1 MLNTLIRSI
10 IVYIGVILAVRLMG
24 KRQIGELQPSE
35 LVVTFLLSEI
45 ASIPIEDSE
54 YPLLQCFTSVAL
66 LVCLEILFSVI
77 SLKSR
82 VFRTALQGNSVLI
95 INDGKI
101 VYDNIKSIRYSIEDL
116 MEALRLKDVFDIN
129 DVQYAYIET
138 NGSISIQLKPEHRT
152 VTMDDLTNLNKKESS
167 LPCLVIS
174 DGKIVNNEFELCHMT
189 YEKLKK
195 FLKQKNVDINDVFL
209 MTADK
214 NKNYY
219 LIKRNGDIL
228 SND

>member
-1 MLNTLIRSI
+1 MLNSLIRSV

-54 YPLLQCFTSVAL
+54 YPLLQCFAAVAL
-66 LVCLEILFSVI
+66 LVCLEMLFSVI

-82 VFRTALQGNSVLI
+82 IFRTALQGNSVLI

-101 VYDNIKSIRYSIEDL
+101 LYENIKSIRYSIEDL
-116 MEALRLKDVFDIN
+116 IEALRLKDVFNIEE
-129 DVQYAYIET
+129 VQYAYIET
-138 NGSISIQLKPEHRT
+138 NGSISIQLKPEYKT
-152 VTMDDLTNLNKKESS
+152 VTMDDLTNLSKKVVY

-174 DGKIVNNEFELCHMT
+174 DGKIINNEFSLCNMT
-189 YEKLKK
+189 QEKITK
-195 FLKQKNVDINDVFL
+195 FLKQKNIELSDVFI

-219 LIKRNGDIL
+219 LVKRNGDIL
-228 SND
+228 SNA